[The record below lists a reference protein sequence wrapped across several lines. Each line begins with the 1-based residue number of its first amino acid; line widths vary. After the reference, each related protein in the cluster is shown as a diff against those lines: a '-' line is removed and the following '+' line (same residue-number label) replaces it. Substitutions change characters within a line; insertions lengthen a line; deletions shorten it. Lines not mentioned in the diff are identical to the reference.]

1 MKKLVLALACRNNG
15 SRLYGKPLQSLD
27 IKSGLTIMDN
37 IINSLKKVKCVKDI
51 VLGISKGVE
60 NEDFVKYAK
69 FNNIKYIRGNEIDV
83 LSRLIKCG
91 KKTSA
96 SDILRITSESPFPYV
111 EKIQKL
117 WKYHCKNEND
127 ATFLDE
133 IIDGCSF
140 EIISLKSLIKSH
152 KKGTKKH
159 KSELCTLY
167 IRENIKQFKVK
178 IFKPNKNLIRKD
190 LRLTVDYPEDLI
202 VCREIYKFVKKNKK
216 SKLLDKIKFLDKRND
231 LKKLI
236 KPYCEEGYSTMYIKK

>member
-1 MKKLVLALACRNNG
+1 MKKLVLALACRNNS

-27 IKSGLTIMDN
+27 IKSGINIIDN
-37 IINSLKKVKCVKDI
+37 IIKSLKKVKCVQEF
-51 VLGISKGVE
+51 VLGISEGVE
-60 NEDFVKYAK
+60 NEDFIKYAK
-69 FNNIKYIRGNEIDV
+69 YNNIKYIKGDENNV

-117 WKYHCKNEND
+117 WRYHCKNKND

-140 EIISLKSLIKSH
+140 EIISLKSLIKSNQN
-152 KKGTKKH
+152 GTKRH

-167 IRENIKQFKVK
+167 IRENITQFKVK
-178 IFKPNKNLIRKD
+178 IFKPHKNLIRKD

-202 VCREIYKFVKKNKK
+202 VCREVYKFIKVNKKNR
-216 SKLLDKIKFLDKRND
+216 LEEIVKFLDKRND
-231 LKKLI
+231 LKELI
-236 KPYCEEGYSTMYIKK
+236 KPYCEKGYSTMYIKK

>member
-1 MKKLVLALACRNNG
+1 MRKLILALACRNNS
-15 SRLYGKPLQSLD
+15 SRLYGKPLQSLEITSGLRIID
-27 IKSGLTIMDN
+27 HIIKSIKT
-37 IINSLKKVKCVKDI
+37 VKCVREI
-51 VLGISKGVE
+51 ILGISEGLE

-69 FNNIKYIRGNEIDV
+69 QNKIKYIRGDEIDV

-96 SDILRITSESPFPYV
+96 SDILRITSESPFPYI

-117 WKYHCKNEND
+117 WKYHCDNKND

-152 KKGTKKH
+152 KNGSKKH

-167 IRENIKQFKVK
+167 IRENIKKFKVS
-178 IFKPNKNLIRKD
+178 IFRPHQKLIRKD

-202 VCREIYKFVKKNKK
+202 VCREVYKFIKNNKKNKLK
-216 SKLLDKIKFLDKRND
+216 QMIEFLDKRND

-236 KPYCEEGYSTMYIKK
+236 RPYCEEGYSTMYIKK